1 MKKKVTRLARSKL
14 MRPRSPWRSLTRT
27 VNRLIKA
34 DRTKK
39 DPATYLEKAEMAQL
53 KRSIGK
59 LKTELKEAQKEN
71 LDLVH
76 KVDELTRQLDS
87 AASQLARVS
96 DALKE
101 LSTSLGTPGAQ

>member
-1 MKKKVTRLARSKL
+1 MKKKVYRLSRSKL
-14 MRPRSPWRSLTRT
+14 MRRRSPWGRLTRT
-27 VNRLIKA
+27 VNRLVKA
-34 DRTKK
+34 NRKK
-39 DPATYLEKAEMAQL
+39 KEPPTYLEKAEMVHL

-59 LKTELKEAQKEN
+59 LKTEIKESQKEN

-76 KVDELTRQLDS
+76 KVDELNRQLSS

-101 LSTSLGTPGAQ
+101 LSTSLGAPGAQ

>member
-1 MKKKVTRLARSKL
+1 MKKNAKPLVRRKRK
-14 MRPRSPWRSLTRT
+14 RPRSPWKKLTRT

-34 DRTKK
+34 ERKK
-39 DPATYLEKAEMAQL
+39 KSSATYLERAEMVQL

-71 LDLVH
+71 LDLSH
-76 KVDELTRQLDS
+76 KVDELNQQLDS

-101 LSTSLGTPGAQ
+101 LSTSLSSSGEK